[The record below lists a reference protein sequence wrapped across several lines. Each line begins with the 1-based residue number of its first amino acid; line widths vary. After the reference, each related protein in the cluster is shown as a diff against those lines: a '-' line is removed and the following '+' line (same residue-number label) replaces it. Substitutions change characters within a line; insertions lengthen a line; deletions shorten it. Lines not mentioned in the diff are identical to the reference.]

1 MRKNDEQAGDVQAVA
16 ACRAMPICVG
26 AAHTQE
32 HPREAG
38 PATTLGTLLHFYL
51 LSYECYAL
59 LDHVILVIPLT
70 RPINA
75 AVTNVDDVGTV
86 LLHL

>member
-1 MRKNDEQAGDVQAVA
+1 MTNRQVMFRLLLLAGAL
-16 ACRAMPICVG
+16 PICVG

-32 HPREAG
+32 HPCEAG

-51 LSYECYAL
+51 LSYERYAL

-70 RPINA
+70 IMRPINA